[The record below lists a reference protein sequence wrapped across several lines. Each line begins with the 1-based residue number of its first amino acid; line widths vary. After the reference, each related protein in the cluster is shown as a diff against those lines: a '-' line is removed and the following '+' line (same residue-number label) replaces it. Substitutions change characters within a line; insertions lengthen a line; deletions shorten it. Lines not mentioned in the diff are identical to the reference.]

1 MLNIDEI
8 NKEIERLEKCDCT
21 TYGVCQ
27 KLANLYIV
35 RDHFKGDWSEKKS
48 PVADGYVK
56 TNAMVHPITA
66 ETPKEL

>member
-35 RDHFKGDWSEKKS
+35 RDHFKGGWEEKKTS
-48 PVADGYVK
+48 TVDAMIK
-56 TNAMVHPITA
+56 SNAAMQPTSI
-66 ETPKEL
+66 KEL